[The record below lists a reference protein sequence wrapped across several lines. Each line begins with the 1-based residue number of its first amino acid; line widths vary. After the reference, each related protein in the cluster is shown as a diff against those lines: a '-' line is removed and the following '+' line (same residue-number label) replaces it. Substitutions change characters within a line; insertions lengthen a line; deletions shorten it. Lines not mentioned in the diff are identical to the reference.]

1 MIIDLRTRIWSKLD
15 LLGSEVAAQLRR
27 RYADRWNMLDGSPA
41 GHDRASGCVNASCV
55 LGFRSDL
62 LGAALPNEVIAEFVA
77 GDPRRRLGIAGI
89 DPMSPNAMT
98 ELEKAVHLGLCGVC
112 LSPGAQGYH
121 PAHSLAMRVY
131 ERCAELRLP
140 VFVTNDIPHTSSTVL
155 EFARPYLFDEVAR
168 SVPTLKLVIGEMG
181 WPWIGETIA
190 LIAKHPNVYADV
202 ACLGGK
208 PWELYNAL
216 VAADGAEVMEKV
228 LFGSGG
234 PFVTPSQAIETLYS
248 LNAFAQGSQLPTI
261 QRSLIRSII
270 ERDSLQTLGIESEI
284 SNIRAETRLAD
295 GGDPL
300 AAELAHAA
308 AEADEDEDD
317 EE

>member
-15 LLGSEVAAQLRR
+15 LLGTEVANQLRR
-27 RYADRWNMLDGSPA
+27 RYADRWNMLDGSAA
-41 GHDRASGCVNASCV
+41 GHDRASGCVTASCV

-62 LGAALPNEVIAEFVA
+62 LGATLPNEVIAEFVA
-77 GDPRRRLGIAGI
+77 GDPRRRVGIAGI

-131 ERCAELRLP
+131 ERCAELHLP
-140 VFVTNDIPHTSSTVL
+140 VFVTNDIPHSASTVL

-168 SVPTLKLVIGEMG
+168 SVPALKLVIGEMG
-181 WPWIGETIA
+181 WPWVNETIA
-190 LIAKHPNVYADV
+190 LIAKHPNIYADV

-216 VAADGAEVMEKV
+216 VAADGAEVMDKI

-234 PFVTPSQAIETLYS
+234 PFVTPSQAIEAMYS
-248 LNAFAQGSQLPTI
+248 LNAFAQGTHLPTI

-270 ERDSLQTLGIESEI
+270 ERDSLQALGIESEI
-284 SNIRAETRLAD
+284 SNQRMESRTTD
-295 GGDPL
+295 ESDPFS
-300 AAELAHAA
+300 EMAHAA
-308 AEADEDEDD
+308 AEADEDDD
-317 EE
+317 AE